1 VPISRK
7 VRLLLWTAVLLL
19 ALALRLPAVTAGLP
33 YLGYVD
39 EGHVLH
45 HVVRMLRNGTWEA
58 GWYLYPSLPLTA
70 IAMAARLGAPV
81 YHAVHGHPLTDDLSA
96 FPPVLYDLAEPVE
109 LIVLARGLTLLASLG
124 IVLLTGLLARR
135 LAGPEGADATG
146 LLAALCAALLPALV
160 IRGAAITV
168 DPWATLFVVAALY
181 CAEGAVRR
189 APSPP
194 APLPSPTQAP
204 AGRGET
210 RSKSFLAFLPSPGD
224 RVGGA
229 GRGAGGEGAFW
240 YRGALLAGTMT
251 GLAFASK
258 YPAVLV
264 GVAVGATLLRVAGGW
279 RERVRCLEIAA
290 LSALAAAAIAMP
302 ALVTDRQTVLTDVAR
317 QSVFYAGQHMG
328 SYWDQAVRR
337 AEWDQPLEH
346 PEIGIAFLLWAG
358 VGFVAAV
365 ADRRTR
371 PTAIA
376 WALYAGAAGLA
387 LASYP
392 FRPFRNVL
400 PLIPLACVLAALIV
414 ARVREKLP
422 RRRMWVDVAAAVLAV
437 LLLLPASWSYARGR
451 AGLVDSRV
459 QAMDWVR
466 EHAAGGDP
474 QGGDPQGGDPI
485 LISQELA
492 VVRSQVARLGDKG
505 VVLPEQEARKQ
516 LRRHGGFAVLMTS
529 PVTGLPDL
537 VAAGGTREPYELAAR
552 FGETPGIGQWRGNR
566 QVIFVY
572 RRLAAAP
579 R

>member
-1 VPISRK
+1 LDTVPISRK

-45 HVVRMLRNGTWEA
+45 HVVRMLRTGTWEP
-58 GWYLYPSLPLTA
+58 GWYLYPSFPLTT

-81 YHAVHGHPLTDDLSA
+81 YHAVHGHPLADDLSA

-135 LAGPEGADATG
+135 LAGPEEAEATG

-181 CAEGAVRR
+181 CAEGAV
-189 APSPP
+189 
-194 APLPSPTQAP
+194 QG
-204 AGRGET
+204 GR
-210 RSKSFLAFLPSPGD
+210 P
-224 RVGGA
+224 
-229 GRGAGGEGAFW
+229 
-240 YRGALLAGTMT
+240 YRGALLAGAMT

-279 RERVRCLEIAA
+279 RARVRCLEFAA

-317 QSVFYAGQHMG
+317 QSVFYAGQNMG

-346 PEIGIAFLLWAG
+346 PEIGIAFLLWIG
-358 VGFVAAV
+358 LGFAAAL

-400 PLIPLACVLAALIV
+400 PLIPLACVLAALLV
-414 ARVREKLP
+414 ARVCEKLP
-422 RRRMWVDVAAAVLAV
+422 RRRMWVDTVAAVLAV

-466 EHAAGGDP
+466 ERAAGGDP
-474 QGGDPQGGDPI
+474 QGGDPQVGEPV

-492 VVRSQVARLGDKG
+492 IVRSQVARLGDKG
-505 VVLPEQEARKQ
+505 VVLPEQDARKQ
-516 LRRHGGFAVLMTS
+516 LRRRGGFAFLMTS
-529 PVTGLPDL
+529 PATGLPDL

-572 RRLAAAP
+572 RRLAAAQ

>member
-1 VPISRK
+1 MPISRK
-7 VRLLLWTAVLLL
+7 SRFVLWAAVLVLS
-19 ALALRLPAVTAGLP
+19 LALRLPAVTAGLP

-45 HVVRMLRNGTWEA
+45 HVVRMLRTGSWEP

-70 IAMAARLGAPV
+70 IATAARLGAPV
-81 YHAVHGHPLTDDLSA
+81 YRAAHGHPLVDDLTA

-109 LIVLARGLTLLASLG
+109 LIVLARLLTLLASLG

-135 LAGPEGADATG
+135 LAASQERDTAG

-160 IRGAAITV
+160 IRGAVITV

-181 CAEGAVRR
+181 CAEGAVR
-189 APSPP
+189 
-194 APLPSPTQAP
+194 
-204 AGRGET
+204 
-210 RSKSFLAFLPSPGD
+210 K
-224 RVGGA
+224 
-229 GRGAGGEGAFW
+229 EGAFP
-240 YRGALLAGTMT
+240 YRGALLAGAMT

-264 GVAVGATLLRVAGGW
+264 GVAVGATLLRVEGGW
-279 RERVRCLEIAA
+279 RSRVRCLEIAA
-290 LSALAAAAIAMP
+290 LSALAAAALAMP

-317 QSVFYAGQHMG
+317 QSVFYSGQTMG

-358 VGFVAAV
+358 LGFAAAV
-365 ADRRTR
+365 SDRRTR
-371 PTAIA
+371 PTAVA

-387 LASYP
+387 LSSYP

-400 PLIPLACVLAALIV
+400 PLIPLACVLAALLV
-414 ARVREKLP
+414 ARVREKVP
-422 RRRMWVDVAAAVLAV
+422 QRTRIWVDASAVVLAA
-437 LLLLPASWSYARGR
+437 LLLLPASWSYARER

-459 QAMDWVR
+459 QALDWVR
-466 EHAAGGDP
+466 EHAEGSDP
-474 QGGDPQGGDPI
+474 V

-492 VVRSQVARLGDKG
+492 VVRSQAARLGGKG
-505 VVLPEQEARKQ
+505 VVLPEQDARKQ
-516 LRRHGGFAVLMTS
+516 LRRHGGFALLVTG
-529 PVTGLPDL
+529 PATGLPAL

-566 QVIFVY
+566 QIIFVY
-572 RRLAAAP
+572 RRRVEPLAP

>member
-1 VPISRK
+1 MRAISLDTVPISRK

-19 ALALRLPAVTAGLP
+19 ALALRLPSVTAGLP

-45 HVVRMLRNGTWEA
+45 HVVHMLRTGTWEP
-58 GWYLYPSLPLTA
+58 GWYLYPSFPLTT

-81 YHAVHGHPLTDDLSA
+81 YHAVHGHPLADDLSA

-135 LAGPEGADATG
+135 LALPEASESAG

-181 CAEGAVRR
+181 CAEGAVRGVR
-189 APSPP
+189 P
-194 APLPSPTQAP
+194 
-204 AGRGET
+204 
-210 RSKSFLAFLPSPGD
+210 
-224 RVGGA
+224 
-229 GRGAGGEGAFW
+229 
-240 YRGALLAGTMT
+240 YRGALLAGAMT

-264 GVAVGATLLRVAGGW
+264 GVAVGATLLRIAGGW
-279 RERVRCLEIAA
+279 RARVRGLEIAA

-302 ALVTDRQTVLTDVAR
+302 ALVTDRQTVVTDVAR

-346 PEIGIAFLLWAG
+346 PEIGIAFLLWIGLGLAS
-358 VGFVAAV
+358 AL

-400 PLIPLACVLAALIV
+400 PLIPLACVLAALLV
-414 ARVREKLP
+414 ARVREKLSQQQI
-422 RRRMWVDVAAAVLAV
+422 RTRIWIDASAAVLAV
-437 LLLLPASWSYARGR
+437 LLLLPASLSYARGR

-459 QAMDWVR
+459 QGMDWLR
-466 EHAAGGDP
+466 EHATGNDP
-474 QGGDPQGGDPI
+474 VDPV

-492 VVRSQVARLGDKG
+492 VVRRQVARLGEKG

-516 LRRHGGFAVLMTS
+516 LRRRGGFAFLMTS

-566 QVIFVY
+566 QVISIY
-572 RRLAAAP
+572 RRLSPVPP

>member
-7 VRLLLWTAVLLL
+7 SRFVLWAAVLVLS
-19 ALALRLPAVTAGLP
+19 LALRLPAVTAGLP

-45 HVVRMLRNGTWEA
+45 HVVRMLRTGSWEP

-70 IAMAARLGAPV
+70 IATAARLGAPV
-81 YHAVHGHPLTDDLSA
+81 YRAAHGHPLVDDLTA

-109 LIVLARGLTLLASLG
+109 LIVLARLLTLLASLG

-135 LAGPEGADATG
+135 LAASQERDTAG

-160 IRGAAITV
+160 IRGAVITV

-181 CAEGAVRR
+181 CAEGAVRK

-194 APLPSPTQAP
+194 APLPAPPTLSPGEGRKAKKHLLLVSPLP
-204 AGRGET
+204 AG
-210 RSKSFLAFLPSPGD
+210 A
-224 RVGGA
+224 RVGD
-229 GRGAGGEGAFW
+229 GRGAGGEGAFP
-240 YRGALLAGTMT
+240 YRGALLAGAMT

-264 GVAVGATLLRVAGGW
+264 GVAVGATLLRVEGGW
-279 RERVRCLEIAA
+279 RSRVRCLEIAA
-290 LSALAAAAIAMP
+290 LSALAAAALAMP

-317 QSVFYAGQHMG
+317 QSVFYSGQTMG

-358 VGFVAAV
+358 LGFAAAV
-365 ADRRTR
+365 SDRRTR
-371 PTAIA
+371 PTAVA

-387 LASYP
+387 LSSYP

-400 PLIPLACVLAALIV
+400 PLIPLACVLAALLV
-414 ARVREKLP
+414 ARVREKVP
-422 RRRMWVDVAAAVLAV
+422 QRTRIWVDASAVVLAA
-437 LLLLPASWSYARGR
+437 LLLLPASWSYARER

-459 QAMDWVR
+459 QALDWVR
-466 EHAAGGDP
+466 EHAEGSDP
-474 QGGDPQGGDPI
+474 V

-492 VVRSQVARLGDKG
+492 VVRSQAARLGGKG
-505 VVLPEQEARKQ
+505 VVLPEQDARKQ
-516 LRRHGGFAVLMTS
+516 LRRHGGFALLVTG
-529 PVTGLPDL
+529 PATGLPAL

-566 QVIFVY
+566 QIIFVY
-572 RRLAAAP
+572 RRRVEPLAP